1 MSAVAISSTLKEFL
15 NQQQVAFELIPHP
28 HTGSSMETA
37 EQAHVPGK
45 RLAKAVIIRE
55 EDKYSMVIVPSAQHV
70 DLDVLRRNFGHGVE
84 LATETELGTLFP
96 DCAVGA
102 VPPIGAAWGLDTYLD
117 ECLLDE
123 QEVFFEAGD
132 HEDLVRV
139 TGDEFRKLLGNAS
152 RGHYG
157 HALEV

>member
-1 MSAVAISSTLKEFL
+1 MAISATLKDFL
-15 NQQQVAFELIPHP
+15 DQQQVAFELIPHP

-37 EQAHVPGK
+37 QQAHVPGN
-45 RLAKAVIIRE
+45 RLAKAVIIKE
-55 EDKYSMVIVPSAQHV
+55 DDKYSMVVVPSVEHV
-70 DLDVLRRNFGHGVE
+70 DLALLRQHFGHGVE
-84 LATETELGTLFP
+84 LATESELSELFP
-96 DCAVGA
+96 DCAIGA
-102 VPPIGAAWGLDTYLD
+102 LPPIGAAWGMDTYLD

-139 TGDEFRKLLGNAS
+139 TGDQFRELLGNAR

-157 HALEV
+157 HTL

>member
-1 MSAVAISSTLKEFL
+1 VSVVTISATLKDFL
-15 NQQQVAFELIPHP
+15 DQQQVAFELIPHP
-28 HTGSSMETA
+28 QTGSSMETA

-55 EDKYSMVIVPSAQHV
+55 AGKYSMVIVPSAQHV

-84 LATETELGTLFP
+84 LATEAELGTLFP

-139 TGDEFRKLLGNAS
+139 TGDQFGKLLGNAS

-157 HALEV
+157 HDLET

>member
-1 MSAVAISSTLKEFL
+1 MAISTTLNDFL
-15 NQQQVAFELIPHP
+15 DQQQVAFELIPHP

-37 EQAHVPGK
+37 QQAHVPGN
-45 RLAKAVIIRE
+45 RLAKAVIIKE
-55 EDKYSMVIVPSAQHV
+55 DDKYSMVVVPSVEHV
-70 DLDVLRRNFGHGVE
+70 DLALLRQHFGHGVE
-84 LATETELGTLFP
+84 LATESELSELFP
-96 DCAVGA
+96 DCAIGA
-102 VPPIGAAWGLDTYLD
+102 LPPIGAAWGMDTYLD

-139 TGDEFRKLLGNAS
+139 TGDQFRELLVNAR

-157 HALEV
+157 DTL